1 MKLLFYSDTVFS
13 FGGVQRVLAEIAKAL
28 AKCHEVIILSTDTNR
43 DITMYGYDQ
52 SNVLFDFISYSPSA
66 GLQNLFCKSY
76 SFLYK
81 KVLPQTEFT
90 SALYARS
97 FFLPSYRKALI
108 EKINAGGYDVVIGV
122 HVYLS
127 LQLAAI
133 RNNIGAKTIGWM
145 HNSYAAFFEK
155 EHPYL
160 PELRE
165 FFKYQ
170 MKKLD
175 KVVVLS
181 HSDADLFLRKMGL
194 QTEVI
199 YNPLTVEPVGRGKF
213 QYKKFLSVGRFAH
226 QHKGY
231 DILIKAFAE
240 FAKTNAEWKLEIVGE
255 GPEEELYRG
264 LIKEYGLEERVALCP
279 FTKDIQ
285 SHYAHASVYVLSSRW
300 EGFGLVLIEAIAH
313 GLPVISSNIPVAVE
327 LLRDRGVAVFFENG
341 DILSLTKQLRNIV
354 DQADWDVMGKNS
366 LAYAAMFQIDRISA
380 SWNLLFEKK

>member
-1 MKLLFYSDTVFS
+1 MRILFYSDTVFG

-28 AKCHEVIILSTDTNR
+28 VKWHKVTILSTDT
-43 DITMYGYDQ
+43 DKDVSMYGYAQ
-52 SNVLFDFISYSPSA
+52 SGVSFDFISYLPVG
-66 GLQNLFCKSY
+66 GLENLICKSY

-90 SALYARS
+90 SALYSKS
-97 FFLPSYRKALI
+97 FFLPTYREALV
-108 EKINAGGYDVVIGV
+108 EKINTGKYDVVIGV
-122 HVYLS
+122 HVYMS

-133 RNNIGAKTIGWM
+133 RNRIGVKTIGWM

-181 HSDADLFLRKMGL
+181 HSDADLFLQKMGL

-199 YNPLTVEPVGRGKF
+199 YNPLTVEPVGKGNFK
-213 QYKKFLSVGRFAH
+213 YKKFLSVGRFAH

-255 GPEEELYRG
+255 GPEEELYRT
-264 LIKEYGLEERVALCP
+264 LIKENGLEKRVTLCP
-279 FTKDIQ
+279 FTKNIQ

-300 EGFGLVLIEAIAH
+300 EGFGLVLIEAMAH

-327 LLRDRGVAVFFENG
+327 LLKDKEGAVFFKNG
-341 DILSLTKQLRNIV
+341 DV
-354 DQADWDVMGKNS
+354 FS
-366 LAYAAMFQIDRISA
+366 LAKYLSEMVERTDYREMEQNVLCYSENFRISIIVR
-380 SWNLLFEKK
+380 SWNKLIK